1 LENSLEKIKMR
12 SDENEQQRFSQHEKR
27 GVNVPKKPYSRIC
40 LPSPVICK
48 NNGIVTLRENEK
60 SNKSDTGSKR
70 NRLRGY
76 TLVYLAAAFAVVFL
90 VAPVVADESYMAGTP
105 QLSVHLSGTN
115 EFTPGEEYDV
125 PIAIDNSGTI
135 QFIFSKPGIISA
147 GDVPNTAKN
156 LVVTL
161 RAADA
166 PLVVKSDSQLVG
178 NLLGSSSGTAAFHI
192 TVNSDAPAG
201 MYYVPVLLNYTY
213 LYSAGEFGDQAGTD
227 LLSYSYKSV
236 NSTVLVP
243 VKIKSIVQITALSE
257 STKDLNA
264 GNEGYVFVSLK
275 NTGFEDGK
283 DATVMVFSPQNSPL
297 LPTEGSYFIGNY
309 PVGGVTNCTFKLAVD
324 SSAQQKTYPLNVKV
338 HYKNS
343 DGVYV
348 DSRTITIGVPVGS
361 KITFEV
367 EPVTTDITSGSA
379 AIITVNFRNTGTA
392 TAYKAQARI
401 SAVDPFSSN
410 DDTAFLGT
418 MAPGDVRQASYKIS
432 VRDTTP
438 KTFGLDSEIL
448 YRDAL
453 DNQITSDPLK
463 VTVNVV
469 QPGNFLANGII
480 VPVIIAGILIGLGY
494 WAYSQRRKNR

>member
-1 LENSLEKIKMR
+1 MY
-12 SDENEQQRFSQHEKR
+12 SDGNERPRFSQHETR
-27 GVNVPKKPYSRIC
+27 GRNAPKKLYSRTC
-40 LPSPVICK
+40 FPAPFMK
-48 NNGIVTLRENEK
+48 TMDR
-60 SNKSDTGSKR
+60 SKG
-70 NRLRGY
+70 NRLGGY
-76 TLVYLAAAFAVVFL
+76 ALVYLALFAVVFL
-90 VAPVVADESYMAGTP
+90 VVPAYAEESYMAGTP

-115 EFTPGEEYDV
+115 EFTPGEDYSV
-125 PIAIDNSGTI
+125 PIAIDNTGTI
-135 QFIFSKPGIISA
+135 QFIFSKPSIVGA

-161 RAADA
+161 GAADA

-178 NLLGSSSGTAAFHI
+178 NLPGSSSGTAAFHI

-201 MYYVPVLLNYTY
+201 TYYLPVSLNYTY
-213 LYSAGEFGDQAGTD
+213 LYSASEFGNQQGSD

-243 VKIKSIVQITALSE
+243 IKIKSDVQITSLSE
-257 STKDLNA
+257 NTKDLNA
-264 GNEGYVFVSLK
+264 GNEGYVYISLK
-275 NTGFEDGK
+275 NTGFENGR
-283 DATVMVFSPQNSPL
+283 DATVIVSTPQNSPL
-297 LPTEGSYFIGNY
+297 SPTEGSYFIGTY
-309 PVGGVTNCTFKLAVD
+309 PAGGVTDCTFKLAVD

-348 DSRTITIGVPVGS
+348 DSKTITIGVPVGG
-361 KITFEV
+361 KIEFEV
-367 EPVTTDITSGSA
+367 EPVQADIPTGSA
-379 AIITVNFRNTGTA
+379 AIITVNYRNTGSA

-410 DDTAFLGT
+410 DDSAYLGT
-418 MAPGDVRQASYKIS
+418 VAPGEVRQATFKIS

-438 KTFGLDSEIL
+438 KTFGLDSEIV

-469 QPGNFLANGII
+469 PKGNFLSNGIFG
-480 VPVIIAGILIGLGY
+480 PVIIAIILIGLGY
-494 WAYSQRRKNR
+494 WIYSRRRKNR